1 MLICILTVYLY
12 RSVVKLQIIAALK
25 TLSARFG
32 MRWDPLRGGSTPRV
46 QMVPL
51 AEPWRPL
58 RGAAAHQWWAHS
70 SCDEETRGRAR
81 ELSNSGPESADH

>member
-12 RSVVKLQIIAALK
+12 RSVLKLTTIAALK

-32 MRWDPLRGGSTPRV
+32 TRWDPLRGGSTPRS
-46 QMVPL
+46 QMAPL
-51 AEPWRPL
+51 AEPGRPL
-58 RGAAAHQWWAHS
+58 RGATAHLWWAHLS
-70 SCDEETRGRAR
+70 RDEETRGRAR